1 MSCHKISLYLF
12 YSQRVSTP
20 LKWGHVYSRDPDPP
34 HRRQNLSIRSPSREP
49 QSWPQGAAKDASQ
62 PRGKLSIPK
71 AQWAK
76 LVEIIKA
83 RLAGN
88 EFLFAPAAELVA
100 VAEAIVQ
107 KLRSCVLVQPT
118 GEALDGDTAH
128 VQLGNA
134 EMENGRSVGCE
145 RLALTSLDALGLP
158 GVLKDVGLSD
168 RDARIAMALVIAH
181 MIHPSS

>member
-1 MSCHKISLYLF
+1 M
-12 YSQRVSTP
+12 
-20 LKWGHVYSRDPDPP
+20 
-34 HRRQNLSIRSPSREP
+34 
-49 QSWPQGAAKDASQ
+49 
-62 PRGKLSIPK
+62 
-71 AQWAK
+71 
-76 LVEIIKA
+76 
-83 RLAGN
+83 
-88 EFLFAPAAELVA
+88 
-100 VAEAIVQ
+100 Q